1 MANDIDFIAVSW
13 SAGQVMRSTSIV
25 DGGSSLA
32 AARVKEGAQ
41 LVFFPK
47 ASSRHLHLLLQTGSN
62 AVGTRKD
69 RC

>member
-13 SAGQVMRSTSIV
+13 SAGQVMPSTSIV
-25 DGGSSLA
+25 DCGSSLA

-47 ASSRHLHLLLQTGSN
+47 ASSRHLHLLQTGSN